1 MNVAQQADAG
11 FIDELQRVDP
21 ERHARLLRNVRRDS
35 PDQAQ
40 ALAGLILCQP
50 TAPFR
55 FALYRRPAMLDR
67 ALHNGTDEYIA
78 AIRAVASGE
87 VPTFAEVV
95 SAAPVEATEKTRRG
109 GRPKLRLPARDR
121 KERRRRQVR
130 EAVRQFQARKAEA
143 NQKPPAIA
151 NETGE
156 LQHAFSRSG
165 LEGQGITEAPQIA
178 SNGEMVERAA

>member
-55 FALYRRPAMLDR
+55 FALYRRPAMLDG

-87 VPTFAEVV
+87 VPTFVEVV
-95 SAAPVEATEKTRRG
+95 NAPSVEAEKSRKG
-109 GRPKLRLPARDR
+109 GRPRLRITA
-121 KERRRRQVR
+121 KERRQRRR
-130 EAVRQFQARKAEA
+130 EQWRTSQRSSRIPASAECQ
-143 NQKPPAIA
+143 QKPPAIA

-156 LQHAFSRSG
+156 LQHAFSGSG
-165 LEGQGITEAPQIA
+165 LEGQEITVAPQIV
-178 SNGEMVERAA
+178 SNCEVVERAA